1 MFGEWMEQSRG
12 GPKRIQSTTSFYAY
26 VKKEITLIVSV
37 GLVCTTGIGQG
48 VVKFEVAHI
57 REAFS
62 RVFKPLSRKVT

>member
-1 MFGEWMEQSRG
+1 MEQSRG
-12 GPKRIQSTTSFYAY
+12 GPKRIQSTTSFYTN

-57 REAFS
+57 RGSLFTSIQTLVAQS
-62 RVFKPLSRKVT
+62 NLITD